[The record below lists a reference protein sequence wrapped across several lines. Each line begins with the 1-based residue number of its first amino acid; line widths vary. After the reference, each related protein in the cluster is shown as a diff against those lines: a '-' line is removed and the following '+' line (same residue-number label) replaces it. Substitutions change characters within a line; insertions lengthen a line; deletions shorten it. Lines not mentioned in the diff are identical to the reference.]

1 MLGFLCSGPDQVIF
15 QRHKKN
21 ETERAAKG
29 EEGGDKIVRTR
40 VRYIFE
46 NRTYNSERCCLS
58 RAHLPPPRSAMPPWR
73 RLLYI
78 VVLALLCFGGCSSPS
93 FPVRYV
99 RIPFAAPLAKLGTRV
114 RRGVSFEAAP
124 RTTSATAA
132 SSSAAAAAL
141 ASASLPSKEESWAF
155 PYDLLAH
162 IGR

>member
-1 MLGFLCSGPDQVIF
+1 MKRSEQQKEKKGGTRLSGLASGIF
-15 QRHKKN
+15 SRIARTTPN
-21 ETERAAKG
+21 DAAYPALTCRRRRAPQ
-29 EEGGDKIVRTR
+29 
-40 VRYIFE
+40 F
-46 NRTYNSERCCLS
+46 
-58 RAHLPPPRSAMPPWR
+58 R

-132 SSSAAAAAL
+132 SSSLAPAAL

>member
-1 MLGFLCSGPDQVIF
+1 MFFVLGFLCSGPDQVIF

-29 EEGGDKIVRTR
+29 EEGGQDCQDSRPVYFRESHVQLRTMLL
-40 VRYIFE
+40 I
-46 NRTYNSERCCLS
+46 
-58 RAHLPPPRSAMPPWR
+58 PRSLAAAAKR

-132 SSSAAAAAL
+132 SASSSAAAAL

>member
-1 MLGFLCSGPDQVIF
+1 MKRSEQQKEKKGGQDCQDSRPVYFRESHVQLRTMLLIPRSLAA
-15 QRHKKN
+15 
-21 ETERAAKG
+21 AAK
-29 EEGGDKIVRTR
+29 
-40 VRYIFE
+40 
-46 NRTYNSERCCLS
+46 
-58 RAHLPPPRSAMPPWR
+58 R

-78 VVLALLCFGGCSSPS
+78 VVLALLCYGGCSSPS

-124 RTTSATAA
+124 RTTSANAA
-132 SSSAAAAAL
+132 SSSLAPAAL